1 MVRIAISR
9 EAYDA
14 IYATL
19 LLGSVAVELE
29 ANERG
34 ERLIWLEDAV
44 ADRLRAMRGPG
55 ESYSDVILRL
65 VELETKGRALNLL
78 SAHGDAAV
86 NFADKPAPRR

>member
-1 MVRIAISR
+1 
-9 EAYDA
+9 
-14 IYATL
+14 
-19 LLGSVAVELE
+19 
-29 ANERG
+29 
-34 ERLIWLEDAV
+34 
-44 ADRLRAMRGPG
+44 MRGPG